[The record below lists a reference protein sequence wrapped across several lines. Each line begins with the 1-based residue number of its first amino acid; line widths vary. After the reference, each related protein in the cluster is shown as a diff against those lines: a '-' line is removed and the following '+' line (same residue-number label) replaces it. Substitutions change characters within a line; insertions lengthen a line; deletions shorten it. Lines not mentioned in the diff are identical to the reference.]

1 MFTNLVNN
9 NVNKTFNIYLKKIM
23 KQKIINKYF
32 NQNIYFLSPSDYG
45 IHNSLKFKSKV
56 FSLILNM
63 LVLIA
68 Q

>member
-1 MFTNLVNN
+1 
-9 NVNKTFNIYLKKIM
+9 M

-56 FSLILNM
+56 FFFDFEYAGFDSSIKIICDFIYNPSK
-63 LVLIA
+63 
-68 Q
+68 